1 MTKQIFRSILLV
13 GLLVFLAS
21 VIFIMTA
28 LFDYFSENQ
37 LNQLKMQTA
46 LAAQGIENEGAG
58 YFDGLETN
66 NYRITWIDSDGQV
79 KYDTNHDSS
88 TMENHLDRE
97 EIRAAEKNDYGE
109 SSRYSSTGMERTLYS
124 AIKISDG
131 TFVRVS
137 ISQNTIYLI
146 LLSMVQPICIVFII
160 TIIISMLLASR
171 LSKSIVKPLNEI
183 RLDAPLSNQGYPEIK
198 PLLKRIDSQQKELRS
213 KEEKLRRQKDEFDIV
228 TVSMKEGLVLV
239 NDKMEI
245 LSLNRAAKRL
255 LRTDSRAIG
264 RNLCSIDDALDLSE
278 LLYTVLTGAKC
289 DRTFQISDNDYKISA
304 SPIIWDSK
312 VSGAVI
318 LMVDVTEK
326 EKSEQLRREFT
337 ANVSHELK
345 TPLHSISGYAELLK
359 NNLVKPEN
367 TKDFYEK
374 IYSEAQRMI
383 TLIEDIIRLSRLDEG
398 GDSIAI
404 EEFDLLAL
412 AKETADSL
420 IPEALNSKVTVT
432 VTGTPVLITGIRQQV
447 GGIIYN
453 LCDNAIKYNI
463 ENGRVYVEIQCN
475 ENSAIVTVRDTGIG
489 IPPEHHN
496 RIFERFYRVD
506 KSHSKEV
513 GGTGLGLSIVK
524 HAAKIHKAKIDIFS
538 TPGKGTEI
546 SVRFPK

>member
-1 MTKQIFRSILLV
+1 MTKRIFRSIFLV
-13 GLLVFLAS
+13 ALLVFLSS
-21 VIFIMTA
+21 VILIMSV

-37 LNQLKMQTA
+37 SNQLKMQTV

-58 YFDGLETN
+58 YFDGLEAN
-66 NYRITWIDSDGQV
+66 NYRITWIDSDGTV
-79 KYDTNHDSS
+79 KYDTKHDSS
-88 TMENHLDRE
+88 TMKNHMDRE
-97 EIRAAEKNDYGE
+97 EIKEAESDGYGE
-109 SSRYSSTGMERTLYS
+109 SSRYSSTGTERTLYS

-131 TFVRVS
+131 SFVRVS
-137 ISQNTIYLI
+137 ISQNTILLI
-146 LLSMVQPICIVFII
+146 MLSMTQPICILLFI
-160 TIIISMLLASR
+160 TIAISMLLASR

-183 RLDAPLSNQGYPEIK
+183 NLDAPISNQGYTEIA
-198 PLLKRIDSQQKELRS
+198 PLLKRIASQQKELKI
-213 KEEKLRRQKDEFDIV
+213 KEEKLRRQKDEFDTVI
-228 TVSMKEGLVLV
+228 VSMKEGLVLV

-264 RNLCSIDDALDLSE
+264 HNLCSIDDTLDLTE
-278 LLYTVLTGAKC
+278 LLSTALLGTKC
-289 DRTFQISDNDYKISA
+289 DKTFEIDGNDYKFSA
-304 SPIIWDSK
+304 SPIIWENN
-312 VSGAVI
+312 VSGVVI
-318 LMVDVTEK
+318 LMVDITEK

-359 NNLVKPEN
+359 NGIVKPEN
-367 TKDFYEK
+367 TNDFYEK

-383 TLIEDIIRLSRLDEG
+383 TLIEDIIHLSRLDEG
-398 GDSIAI
+398 SDGIKS

-412 AKETADSL
+412 AKEAADSL
-420 IPEALNSKVTVT
+420 APEAFNAKVRVE
-432 VTGTPVLITGIRQQV
+432 VKGTTAIITGIRQQV

-453 LCDNAIKYNI
+453 LCDNAIKYNK
-463 ENGRVYVEIQCN
+463 ENGFVFIEIS
-475 ENSAIVTVRDTGIG
+475 ESEKYATVSVKDTGIG
-489 IPPEHHN
+489 IPAEHHN

-524 HAAKIHKAKIDIFS
+524 HAAKIHNAKIDIS
-538 TPGKGTEI
+538 SVPNKGTEI